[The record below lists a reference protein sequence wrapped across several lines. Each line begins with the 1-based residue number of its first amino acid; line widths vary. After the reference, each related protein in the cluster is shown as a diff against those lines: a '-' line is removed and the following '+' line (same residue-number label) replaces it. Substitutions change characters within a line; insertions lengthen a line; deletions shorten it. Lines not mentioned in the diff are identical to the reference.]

1 MQRVVV
7 VTLLVL
13 GAVFGGLLY
22 LIGVDAQSVVEKR
35 RAFAIAGMTSG
46 LIGLWIWL
54 GGGLMFRHRDAICR
68 RVRALPGDW
77 RVKFVGF
84 ATLLA
89 CLEEVVTVSMTN
101 LAPHF
106 GSRIGEAYITASTNY
121 FDVIAFH
128 SVVVFVP
135 MFVALA
141 VVLARYDFTPFAV
154 FLAFGVVGTA
164 CEAIFAGNPAAFVM
178 FPVWA
183 FVYGLMVWLPARAI
197 PGDRGARPVGV
208 FHHVLLAPAILLLA
222 LPMIVPIV
230 YVISVVLAHPAIDFE
245 VR

>member
-1 MQRVVV
+1 VQRFIV

-13 GAVFGGLLY
+13 GAAFGGLLY
-22 LIGVDAQSVVEKR
+22 LIGVDAQTVVEKR

-46 LIGLWIWL
+46 LIVVWIWL

-68 RVRALPGDW
+68 CVRALPGDW

-84 ATLLA
+84 AVALA

-101 LAPHF
+101 LAQEF

-128 SVVVFVP
+128 SVVVFIP

-141 VVLARYDFTPFAV
+141 LVLARYDFTPFAV
-154 FLAFGVVGTA
+154 FIAFGVVGTA
-164 CEAIFAGNPAAFVM
+164 CEAMFAGNPAAFVM

-183 FVYGLMVWLPARAI
+183 FVYGLMVWLPARAV
-197 PGDRGARPVGV
+197 PEARGARRVGIV
-208 FHHVLLAPAILLLA
+208 HHVLLAPAILLLA
-222 LPMIVPIV
+222 LPMIAPIV
-230 YVISVVLAHPAIDFE
+230 YVISVVLAHPAIDFAA
-245 VR
+245 R